1 MQPINSSSFS
11 HFSLRLF
18 FFLLDWLILRFW
30 CFRLSWHSC
39 GDRVSSYFLLKPIF
53 HFSSMLCLK
62 SLHFEPILGPG
73 MRVKRL
79 VAVEM
84 HIVYPNKN
92 IWLRSLDV
100 TSMRGKLFPKNG
112 IFAIPLKKFIELSII
127 ENFNSEM
134 IFFNFSFAFLAVS
147 SWSFSGFDQNFMVT
161 CL

>member
-1 MQPINSSSFS
+1 
-11 HFSLRLF
+11 
-18 FFLLDWLILRFW
+18 
-30 CFRLSWHSC
+30 
-39 GDRVSSYFLLKPIF
+39 
-53 HFSSMLCLK
+53 MLCLK

-112 IFAIPLKKFIELSII
+112 IFAIPLKKFIVLSII
-127 ENFNSEM
+127 EYLNSE
-134 IFFNFSFAFLAVS
+134 IVLFNFSFAFLAS
-147 SWSFSGFDQNFMVT
+147 SSLSFSGLDQNFMITRLQTHFNIIRCGLTKVVFSSYQT
-161 CL
+161 I